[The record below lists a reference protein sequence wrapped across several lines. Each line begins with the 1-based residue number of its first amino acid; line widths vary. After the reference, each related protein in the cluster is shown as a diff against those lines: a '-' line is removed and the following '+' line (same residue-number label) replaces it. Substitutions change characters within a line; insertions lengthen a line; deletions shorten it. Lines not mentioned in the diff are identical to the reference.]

1 MGNLSTHMYHKWEAL
16 QVVHQVGKHFR
27 WFTGKHFRWF
37 TKWGSS
43 SRGVPPHLP
52 ISSQLS

>member
-27 WFTGKHFRWF
+27 WFT
-37 TKWGSS
+37 KWGSS